1 MDVDKTIDVNKTI
14 DKFMETKKKLTYLF
28 KDPHHVYLTINQHML
43 IFSISISNVSDKL
56 ELINK
61 IMFNKISNINNSKQ
75 IEQSTDMNTYMY
87 KLYNDIKDEFEIK
100 NENKFK
106 QCLILAFSE
115 LNQDVVKPRISEIL
129 LSISILEEA
138 PQLIT
143 HPTNEKNILDEAD
156 TLIKEAQELITPY
169 NNSQGNEQNTH
180 NEENTLKIPP
190 TNEENILDEEHTN
203 NEEKTLTTHP
213 TNEEN
218 ILDEA
223 DTLIKEAQN
232 LINPY
237 NNSQGSEEH
246 MKQMYTQSII
256 NRSTIIN

>member
-14 DKFMETKKKLTYLF
+14 DKFMEKKKELTYLF
-28 KDPHHVYLTINQHML
+28 KDSHHVYLTINQHML

-100 NENKFK
+100 QKYENKFK

-180 NEENTLKIPP
+180 NK
-190 TNEENILDEEHTN
+190 
-203 NEEKTLTTHP
+203 EKTLTTHP

-232 LINPY
+232 LIKPY